1 MTRESPTSENCATL
15 LLLSAL
21 VAVVS
26 FGDIAVQELHG
37 TAAFYAALARE
48 MLDAGD
54 FLAPFQGPHAYLL
67 KPPLALWLSAL
78 CSWVFGI
85 NDFAMTLPSR
95 LGGVGCVFLTYLLGK
110 RLYGSAGGWFA
121 ALVFAT
127 NGIYIQFTTNFRM
140 DSLMTFGALLTVWG
154 YLNLRDNRG
163 AACLFGGI
171 AIAALTKGPMIF
183 AMVLI
188 FVPHALAASPGRE
201 ITRSVRYWWV
211 LLLLPGAWFG
221 YLWLVHGAE
230 LAAQLNYDFWRGDT
244 AIGLSALDSATLE
257 YVIKPM
263 KRLLPWLPFML
274 IAIATAVYECC
285 SPKYSSEQRAD
296 IALVLSLFVLNFVI
310 AAIKP
315 DPDVRYLYPSLP
327 LLAVLTGGVFARF
340 SGRQIPR
347 WIMPVGC
354 GILLLALGYVAVIT
368 QRGLI
373 DNRGLELMQSLAV
386 RGKTSLTN
394 TAVITDVIPPLGAPR
409 RNDPVRD
416 SAYYYFG
423 FAPAN
428 LLWPKAKADI
438 PPQYRYFIVRR
449 KKVYEAQLREL
460 GLAVVAR
467 SAKLILL
474 KRV

>member
-1 MTRESPTSENCATL
+1 MTIETPTAENRAAL
-15 LLLSAL
+15 LVLSGL
-21 VAVVS
+21 VLAVT
-26 FGDIAVQELHG
+26 FGDIGVQELHG

-48 MLDAGD
+48 MLDNGNL
-54 FLAPFQGPHAYLL
+54 LAPFQGPHAYLL

-78 CSWVFGI
+78 CSWVFGL

-95 LGGVGCVFLTYLLGK
+95 LGGVGCVILTYLLGK
-110 RLYGSAGGWFA
+110 RLYGVAGGWFA

-154 YLNLRDNRG
+154 YLNLRSNRG

-171 AIAALTKGPMIF
+171 TIAALTKGPMIF

-201 ITRSVRYWWV
+201 IARGVRYWWL
-211 LLLLPGAWFG
+211 LLLLPAAWFG
-221 YLWLVHGAE
+221 YLWLVHGTE

-244 AIGLSALDSATLE
+244 AVGLSALDSAILE

-263 KRLLPWLPFML
+263 NRLLPWLPFML
-274 IAIATAVYECC
+274 IAIAVATYESCNA
-285 SPKYSSEQRAD
+285 KYSSERRAD
-296 IALVLSLFVLNFVI
+296 IALILGLFILNFVI

-327 LLAVLTGGVFARF
+327 LLAVLTGGVFARL
-340 SGRQIPR
+340 SAQRIPR
-347 WIMPVGC
+347 WVVGL
-354 GILLLALGYVAVIT
+354 GLGVLLLCLGYIGIIT

-373 DNRGLELMQSLAV
+373 DNRGLEAMQSLAA
-386 RGKTSLTN
+386 RGKINLEN
-394 TAVITDVIPPLGAPR
+394 TAVITDVIPPLDAPR

-423 FAPAN
+423 FAPTN
-428 LLWPKAKADI
+428 IYWPSVKSDLS
-438 PPQYRYFIVRR
+438 PQYRYFVVRR
-449 KKVYEAQLREL
+449 KRVYEAQLREL
-460 GLAVVAR
+460 GLAVIAR